1 MKVLSGRLDAGF
13 ALHQAEYE
21 KKAIEVLRSGW
32 YILGEEVSSF
42 EREFANHNEA
52 NYCVGVASGLDA
64 LYLGVRALGISHGD
78 EVLVQGNTYI
88 ASVMGITM
96 AGATPVFVEP
106 DEYHNLDTSKLE
118 ERITEHTKAI
128 MVVHLYGQASNM
140 GEIMAIAK
148 RHNLKVIEDCAQA
161 HDATFQG
168 KKIGTFGDIGCFSF
182 YPTKNLG
189 AFGDAG
195 AILTNNK
202 ELAEHIACLRNYGSK
217 VKYQFEEV
225 GVNSRLDEM
234 QAGLLRVRLRYLD
247 ELTAERVKI
256 AQYYHEHIYNN
267 KIIKPQVRNGATSVW
282 HQYVVMCEKRDQLM
296 DHLKKNEITTMIH
309 YPVPPH
315 LSRAYAYLGVKE
327 GSLPVTEQYAK
338 SALSLPIYNGMKE
351 EEMAWVVDA
360 LNRFE
365 EV

>member
-1 MKVLSGRLDAGF
+1 MKVLSGRLDTGF
-13 ALHQAEYE
+13 ALHQDEYE

-32 YILGEEVSSF
+32 YILGKEVSSF
-42 EREFANHNEA
+42 EQEFATHNEA
-52 NYCVGVASGLDA
+52 KFCVGVGSGLDS
-64 LYLGVRALGISHGD
+64 LYLAVRALGISQED

-96 AGATPVFVEP
+96 NGATPVFVEP
-106 DEYHNLDTSKLE
+106 DEYHNLDASKLE
-118 ERITEHTKAI
+118 EKITEHTKAI

-161 HDATFQG
+161 HDATYQG

-195 AILTNNK
+195 AILTDDK
-202 ELAEHIACLRNYGSK
+202 ELAEHITYLRNYGSK

-234 QAGLLRVRLRYLD
+234 QAGLLRVRLSHLS
-247 ELTAERVKI
+247 ELTNERVKI
-256 AQYYHEHIYNN
+256 AQYYHEHIHNS
-267 KIIKPQVRNGATSVW
+267 KIIKPQVRVGATSVW
-282 HQYVVMCEKRDQLM
+282 HQYVVMCEQREQLM
-296 DHLKKNEITTMIH
+296 EHLKENEISTMIH

-315 LSRAYAYLGVKE
+315 LSKAYAYLGVKE
-327 GSLPVTEQYAK
+327 GSLPITEHYAK
-338 SALSLPIYNGMKE
+338 SVLSLPIYNGMKE

-360 LNRFE
+360 LNRF
-365 EV
+365 